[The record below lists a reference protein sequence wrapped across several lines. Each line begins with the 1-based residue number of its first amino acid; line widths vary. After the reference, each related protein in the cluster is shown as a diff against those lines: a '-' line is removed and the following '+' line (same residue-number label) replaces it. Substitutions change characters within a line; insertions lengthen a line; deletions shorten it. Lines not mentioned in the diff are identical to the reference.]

1 MGLGDLARSMLKGWL
16 SDLVEAEGSA
26 KSSSMKPRAR
36 RRKGSW
42 GFWSLVFEE
51 LILILFVF

>member
-1 MGLGDLARSMLKGWL
+1 
-16 SDLVEAEGSA
+16 
-26 KSSSMKPRAR
+26 MKPRAR